1 MNRGLPRDK
10 PRAVWYNSLT
20 SDKRGIPMNHNELGE
35 LRRRLR
41 PGKNNISHIY
51 GCYVSPL
58 KEIIAEVDQSLAL
71 LSEDDAESCLAL
83 LRKALSGAPGRNLI
97 DVEFSTRQVAE
108 GEEHKLLRDLR
119 DGRLKDAALRRRFY
133 EKVIRNAEMGEDSYL
148 ILLAQENYDVP
159 FKGKDG
165 ETFDEAS
172 DTVYSYMVC
181 ALCPMREGKPGLGY
195 VPGENALHV
204 KTAGKLAAPP
214 EVGFLFPAFD
224 NRAANLYNTLY
235 YVRKPEIL
243 HTEFIDGIFGTEP
256 PLSAPEQREAFETAL
271 SDALGVECS
280 MELVQAVHEQLRE
293 RISLHKES
301 KRPEPL
307 TVTAKDVGGMLR
319 ECGIEEERVEA
330 FRDYCGQ
337 RLGEDAALDPANLID
352 SRRFQIKAGEITIT
366 VKPELS
372 GQVEARVLDGR
383 KYILI
388 PAGDGVEVNGLPVEL
403 EAEPAAK

>member
-1 MNRGLPRDK
+1 MNQ
-10 PRAVWYNSLT
+10 
-20 SDKRGIPMNHNELGE
+20 NELGE

-71 LSEDDAESCLAL
+71 LNEDDMESCFAL
-83 LRKALSGAPGRNLI
+83 LRKALSGAPSRNLI
-97 DVEFSTRQVAE
+97 NVEFSTRQVAE
-108 GEEHKLLRDLR
+108 GEEHRLLRELR
-119 DGRLKDAALRRRFY
+119 DSRLKDAALRRRFY
-133 EKVIRNAEMGEDSYL
+133 EKVIQNVEMGEDSYL

-165 ETFDEAS
+165 GTFEDAS
-172 DTVYSYMVC
+172 DTVYSYLVC

-195 VPGENALHV
+195 VPNENVLHV
-204 KTAGKLAAPP
+204 KTAGRLAAPP
-214 EVGFLFPAFD
+214 EAGFLFPAFD

-271 SDALGVECS
+271 TDALGVECS
-280 MELVQAVHEQLRE
+280 MELVQAIHEQLRE

-301 KRPEPL
+301 KSPEPL

-330 FRDYCGQ
+330 FQDYCGQ
-337 RLGEDAALDPANLID
+337 RLGEDAALDPENLID
-352 SRRFQIKAGEITIT
+352 SKRFQIKAGEITIT

-403 EAEPAAK
+403 EAEPAAKV